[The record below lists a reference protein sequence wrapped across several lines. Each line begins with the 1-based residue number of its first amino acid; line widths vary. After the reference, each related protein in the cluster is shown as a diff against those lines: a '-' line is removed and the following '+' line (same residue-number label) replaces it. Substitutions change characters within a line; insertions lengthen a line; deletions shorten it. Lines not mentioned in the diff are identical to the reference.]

1 MIKSTRRKFR
11 ASSSQSM
18 FERLASDQG
27 EGTSVDREAPTRG
40 RSSTSGPENVS
51 SSYAEAALG
60 GQMVI
65 NGRVKIEVVQGD
77 ITEENTEAI
86 VNSTDDQLGLR
97 KQLKE
102 IIFSLLRI
110 QECVLY
116 FCRIHGFPG
125 YREERW
131 TIHRK
136 CVPRSWSG

>member
-40 RSSTSGPENVS
+40 RSSTSGAENVAG
-51 SSYAEAALG
+51 SYAKAASG
-60 GQMVI
+60 GEMVI

-97 KQLKE
+97 KQH
-102 IIFSLLRI
+102 
-110 QECVLY
+110 Y
-116 FCRIHGFPG
+116 
-125 YREERW
+125 
-131 TIHRK
+131 
-136 CVPRSWSG
+136 